1 MSSTFEVLETSREQ
15 TYHPIVTS
23 DPRPAYDPANE
34 AWRLLTAVMMVR
46 KEEFPALAASFG
58 LNPGAMHALLQ
69 LDPDEPQSMSSLA
82 GAWKCDASN
91 VTWLVDRLEE
101 HGLAERRAHPTDRR
115 IRTVALTRKGAKI
128 RSQVEARMYV
138 APEVMRS
145 LSARDLDAL
154 TKILRKIAPEEP
166 SHH

>member
-1 MSSTFEVLETSREQ
+1 MTTEAVPSGPR
-15 TYHPIVTS
+15 HGS
-23 DPRPAYDPANE
+23 DPADE
-34 AWRLLTAVMMVR
+34 VWRLLTGVMMAR

-101 HGLAERRAHPTDRR
+101 HGLAERRAHPGDRR
-115 IRTVALTRKGAKI
+115 IRTVALTPKGAEI
-128 RSQVEARMYV
+128 RIQVEARFYE
-138 APEVMRS
+138 APDVLRA
-145 LSARDLDAL
+145 LGPRDLETLA
-154 TKILRKIAPEEP
+154 KILRKLAPVDP
-166 SHH
+166 PRR